1 MEPFEVLVI
10 ALIFFVVYVLG
21 YAVGYGK
28 AVADE
33 KAKRLQL
40 HEQKRTGKAKYDD
53 PGVGW
58 PTAEGLRKA
67 RKQFPAH
74 RRPHENTVRFSPA
87 LRAERLNDDLDA
99 ACGLQGRHGS
109 GSGVKTWP
117 HTKGERSETS

>member
-87 LRAERLNDDLDA
+87 LRAERLS
-99 ACGLQGRHGS
+99 GRHGS

>member
-33 KAKRLQL
+33 KAKRL

-87 LRAERLNDDLDA
+87 LRAERLS
-99 ACGLQGRHGS
+99 GRHGS